1 MSEAVAAQYGYRSKD
16 VARER
21 VKQSLN
27 SVIRSWPRE
36 YHSGFLVHF
45 TNRTL
50 GILSE
55 YSTIDTAELV
65 LGALFAGNYFG
76 PEVLKLATQLRGRA
90 QWSNAI
96 KAADN
101 PTIYSKVDPNTGQ
114 FSGDILPYNEYY
126 LVAYLAMKTSTDTE
140 SKVHKTTAT
149 WLNSKQWSCFGTE
162 LIFRFPV
169 HERNR
174 GILSRKKL
182 DLELCRCRQYFGHL

>member
-1 MSEAVAAQYGYRSKD
+1 MGLMSEAVAAQYGYRSKD

-21 VKQSLN
+21 VKQSLV

-36 YHSGFLVHF
+36 YHSGFLIHF
-45 TNRTL
+45 TNRNL

-65 LGALFAGNYFG
+65 LGALFAGNYFRG
-76 PEVLKLATQLRGRA
+76 EVLKLATQLRDSV

-96 KAADN
+96 KAANN

-114 FSGDILPYNEYY
+114 FSGDIRPYNEYY

-149 WLNSKQWSCFGTE
+149 WLDSRQWGCFGTE
-162 LIFRFPV
+162 LICPFPI

-174 GILSRKKL
+174 GILSRKIST
-182 DLELCRCRQYFGHL
+182 